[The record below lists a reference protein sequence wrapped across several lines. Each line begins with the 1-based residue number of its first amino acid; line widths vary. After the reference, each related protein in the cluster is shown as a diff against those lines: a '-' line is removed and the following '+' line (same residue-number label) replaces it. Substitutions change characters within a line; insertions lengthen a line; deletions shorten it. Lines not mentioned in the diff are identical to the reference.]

1 VCAGLTEATAPLLV
15 TVSRSILYADASAR
29 FAKSARA
36 AARRVRDTIE
46 RIRKE
51 VAGQAG
57 HR

>member
-1 VCAGLTEATAPLLV
+1 LV
-15 TVSRSILYADASAR
+15 TVSRSILYADAGPS
-29 FAKSARA
+29 FAESARA